1 MQQLNLPKYNFRL
14 KEENKIIYIFDQ
26 FRKKYLVLTPEEW
39 VRQNF
44 IRFLVDEKKYP
55 PSLISIE
62 VGLKYN
68 TLQKRADVLIYN
80 THGQPYLMIEC
91 KAPGI
96 RISQETFHQIAVY
109 NMAFKVNYLVV
120 TNGLEHFCCRMDYTN
135 NTYQFL
141 KEVPDFGS

>member
-1 MQQLNLPKYNFRL
+1 MQELNLPKYNFRL

-44 IRFLVDEKKYP
+44 IRFLVEEKKYP
-55 PSLISIE
+55 VSLISIE

-80 THGQPYLMIEC
+80 TLGQPYLMIEC
-91 KAPGI
+91 KAPGVK
-96 RISQETFHQIAVY
+96 ISQETFHQIAIY
-109 NMAFKVNYLVV
+109 NMSFRVSYLVV
-120 TNGLEHFCCRMDYTN
+120 TNGLDHFCCSMDYTT
-135 NTYQFL
+135 NTYHFL
-141 KEVPDFGS
+141 REVPEFGS